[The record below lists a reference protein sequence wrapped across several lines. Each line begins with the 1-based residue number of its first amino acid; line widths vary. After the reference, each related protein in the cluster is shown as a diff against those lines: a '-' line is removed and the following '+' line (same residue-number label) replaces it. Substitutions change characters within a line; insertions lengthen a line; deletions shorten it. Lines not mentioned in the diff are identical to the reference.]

1 MGVTDW
7 NTRLKLRIN
16 RHQIRIL
23 FEVVMSIIRFFQR
36 KSVKLALPFLI
47 LVVGGSFGLKQF
59 TENRY
64 RFNKNKFL
72 TPPELH
78 KHGIIKKEKSEVT
91 LETEFEKIKKVDF
104 SLAACIPPR
113 NSVIRIWGEL
123 ELKSGAD
130 QKIPLVKAKV
140 SRVIKSIDIP
150 LYRKSLVSRRKFTPH
165 FAT

>member
-1 MGVTDW
+1 MGNEPRTTVTDW
-7 NTRLKLRIN
+7 NTQLKLRIN

-36 KSVKLALPFLI
+36 RSVKLALPFLI

-91 LETEFEKIKKVDF
+91 LETEFEKIKK
-104 SLAACIPPR
+104 
-113 NSVIRIWGEL
+113 
-123 ELKSGAD
+123 
-130 QKIPLVKAKV
+130 
-140 SRVIKSIDIP
+140 IDIQQWENKRGP
-150 LYRKSLVSRRKFTPH
+150 RPWES
-165 FAT
+165 